1 MIQFLL
7 LIARP
12 YYTSFSTPRKLILLS
27 IDTVP
32 IKRLPYFPFHA
43 TETQHVTPTLHCQL
57 DDHYVPTT
65 RQLDCERRQQLGLPQ
80 LQVDDLPLRTNYTTT
95 FPFSLRPNYTTT
107 WPNSVFL
114 SFFHFLSTFILPT
127 LYILVLVSFF
137 VVWFHGL
144 ICC

>member
-7 LIARP
+7 LITRL
-12 YYTSFSTPRKLILLS
+12 YYTSFCMPRKLILLS

-32 IKRLPYFPFHA
+32 TKRQPYFPFHA

-95 FPFSLRPNYTTT
+95 FPLALRLNYTTT
-107 WPNSVFL
+107 WPKSVL
-114 SFFHFLSTFILPT
+114 SFTDFLPSSYLHFT
-127 LYILVLVSFF
+127 LWCWFRFLLF
-137 VVWFHGL
+137 WFHGL
-144 ICC
+144 TCC